1 MMMPFLEVGE
11 EGGAAGFW
19 GKMMALLL
27 DRREHSGRKC
37 SAGICINRFAPSFIL
52 LLTPSYAPDVEPG
65 IRCGLA
71 SKIDVFPALM
81 KLKDN
86 KAETHI

>member
-1 MMMPFLEVGE
+1 MSTPDGNVPQAFASTDLL
-11 EGGAAGFW
+11 
-19 GKMMALLL
+19 AL
-27 DRREHSGRKC
+27 
-37 SAGICINRFAPSFIL
+37 SFYKYL
-52 LLTPSYAPDVEPG
+52 STTSYAPDVEPG